1 MLFEIS
7 LGIITLLIASGI
19 VALYLHDIRQTHHT
33 ILRNYPVIG
42 HIRYFAET
50 WGEYMRQY
58 QYLPD
63 WSERPF
69 NRLERSWVYRSA
81 KGVSNLVSFGSENVP
96 SFVFRNAAF
105 PVLDSEKRSYP
116 GKLIGIAN
124 GPGASREPFVAKN
137 FFNISGMSYGAL
149 SHAAVTALSRGA
161 KLSGVWMG
169 TGEGGLSKFHLEG
182 GGDIVMQIGTAK
194 YGVREADGSLSE
206 DKLRTI
212 AAYPQVRMFEVKL
225 AQGAKPGKGGILPAN
240 KVTPEIAEIRG
251 IPVGQDSISPNR
263 HTDIGSIAELGAFV
277 NRVRSV
283 TGKPVGVKFVVGDPS
298 FVDEWF
304 EDCAA
309 HPEHCPDYIH
319 VDGGEGGTG
328 AAPASLTDY
337 VGLPI
342 TQALPIV
349 AALRAEHGLKERI
362 RILAAGKLVT
372 PDKVAWALC
381 MGADFV
387 SSARGFMFALGCIQA
402 MKCGSGNCPTGVTAV
417 NPKLVAGLDP
427 MDKGVRVANYAMRM
441 QDEVAIIAH
450 SCGLIDPSGFLP
462 RHVTESER
470 GIGGF
475 RAQAG

>member
-7 LGIITLLIASGI
+7 LGIIALLAASGI
-19 VALYLHDIRQTHHT
+19 VAIYLHDIRQTQHT

-42 HIRYFAET
+42 HVRYFAET
-50 WGEYMRQY
+50 WGTYMRQY

-81 KGVSNLVSFGSENVP
+81 KGVSNLISFGSENVP

-116 GKLIGIAN
+116 GKLIGIAS

-206 DKLRTI
+206 DRLRTI

-283 TGKPVGVKFVVGDPS
+283 TGKPVGVKFVVGDPG

-304 EDCAA
+304 EDCVT

-417 NPKLVAGLDP
+417 NPKLIAGLDS
-427 MDKGVRVANYAMRM
+427 MDKGVRVANYALRM

-450 SCGLIDPSGFLP
+450 SCGLTDPSGFLP
-462 RHVTESER
+462 RHVTESAR
-470 GIGGF
+470 GVGGF
-475 RAQAG
+475 RAPGG